1 MVRVAVCPKCSH
13 ESVMFDQPDSEQ
25 WARCPEC
32 RTYFQIKHATAREIP
47 QLVMTEDEAL
57 LSEEES
63 EGAKETVDSAALE
76 TRWDTR
82 STTSAVST
90 QTVAGVEPA
99 TTSPPAETRNESDDS
114 LPPENGKDAGRR
126 TVSDLSS
133 LATWSDLP
141 VDQIEAKARA
151 EQAGDLPTNFPVT
164 SATPTL
170 RLRRSRDED
179 EVNRETQ
186 PPESPDDSGERFDK
200 WFQTKETIFDFTP
213 PVTDRV
219 EGNLT
224 GAAPPLIAADAS
236 LNSDALEQSKT
247 EAEAAADEERS
258 TEDEEPESAVT
269 NSERSGTS
277 TPKVPAWPQGRPIQ
291 NWSRP
296 SRRRS
301 PLRLFV
307 MIGFGGIV
315 GTALGY
321 YALLWLFGPQ
331 RDFLNAGQY
340 LPSAILP
347 SEFRSPVITVPA
359 NDATTSETS
368 GAADLAADDEEPIEF
383 EQMPATDEGSESD
396 VESAADGLA
405 REPAE
410 IVGAPSFSADE
421 LAVALGKAKEAQA
434 GLVAGNF
441 DDGAQV
447 KRTKG
452 LSYMAFCDLA
462 QKATFVDKDSSGS
475 YASALDREVHELAR
489 TTLADAHAQQEV
501 ALLAPRWIKSAK
513 RTHGG
518 IFLAGRVTNQSDK
531 GSVIEWNFEL
541 GSGEPLTVL
550 VGQEQ
555 AESIEPSAR
564 PLAILGWIVDQPAA
578 NVHGYTGDATQAVRA
593 GRIISLE

>member
-32 RTYFQIKHATAREIP
+32 RTYFQIKHAVAREIP

-63 EGAKETVDSAALE
+63 EVAKDTVDAALE

-82 STTSAVST
+82 STTSAAST
-90 QTVAGVEPA
+90 QTIAGVEPA
-99 TTSPPAETRNESDDS
+99 TASPPTEKRKAADES
-114 LPPENGKDAGRR
+114 LPPENGKDASRR

-141 VDQIEAKARA
+141 ADQIEAEARA
-151 EQAGDLPTNFPVT
+151 EQAGETPVRFPVT

-179 EVNRETQ
+179 EANRQTQ
-186 PPESPDDSGERFDK
+186 SPDSPDDSGDRFEK

-213 PVTDRV
+213 PTTDQV
-219 EGNLT
+219 VGSLT
-224 GAAPPLIAADAS
+224 GEAPPLVAADGP
-236 LNSDALEQSKT
+236 LNSEALKQSTT
-247 EAEAAADEERS
+247 EAGATADEESS
-258 TEDEEPESAVT
+258 TEDEEPESAAT
-269 NSERSGTS
+269 NTPRSGTS
-277 TPKVPAWPQGRPIQ
+277 APQVPAWPQARPIP

-301 PLRLFV
+301 PLRMFV
-307 MIGFGGIV
+307 MIGLGGIV

-331 RDFLNAGQY
+331 RDFLNARHY

-347 SEFRSPVITVPA
+347 REFRSPVITLPM
-359 NDATTSETS
+359 NDAPASEPK
-368 GAADLAADDEEPIEF
+368 GAADLAAGDEEPIQI
-383 EQMPATDEGSESD
+383 EQIAAPDEGS
-396 VESAADGLA
+396 VIAADGVA
-405 REPAE
+405 RESAE

-441 DDGAQV
+441 DDGAAV
-447 KRTKG
+447 KRAKG

-462 QKATFVDKDSSGS
+462 QKATFIDKDSNAS
-475 YASALDREVHELAR
+475 YASALEREVQELVR
-489 TTLADAHAQQEV
+489 TTLADAHAQQE
-501 ALLAPRWIKSAK
+501 LARLVPLWIKSAK
-513 RTHGG
+513 RTHAG
-518 IFLAGRVTNQSDK
+518 IFIAGRVTNQSDK
-531 GSVIEWNFEL
+531 GSAVEWKFEL
-541 GSGEPLTVL
+541 ESGEPRTVL
-550 VGQEQ
+550 VEQEQ

-564 PLAILGWIVDQPAA
+564 PLAILGWIVNQPAE
-578 NVHGYTGDATQAVRA
+578 NVHGYTGDVTQAIWA
-593 GRIISLE
+593 GHIISLE

>member
-32 RTYFQIKHATAREIP
+32 RTYFQIKHAAAREIP

-63 EGAKETVDSAALE
+63 EAAKDTVDAALE

-82 STTSAVST
+82 STLNAAST
-90 QTVAGVEPA
+90 QTIAGMEPA
-99 TTSPPAETRNESDDS
+99 TTSPPPEMRNASDES
-114 LPPENGKDAGRR
+114 LPPETGTDAGRR

-141 VDQIEAKARA
+141 VDQTEAQARA
-151 EQAGDLPTNFPVT
+151 EQAGETPVRFPVT

-170 RLRRSRDED
+170 RLRRSGEED
-179 EVNRETQ
+179 EATRETQ
-186 PPESPDDSGERFDK
+186 SPESPDDSGERFDK

-213 PVTDRV
+213 PITDQV
-219 EGNLT
+219 DGNLT
-224 GAAPPLIAADAS
+224 GEDPPLIAADAS
-236 LNSDALEQSKT
+236 LNSDAGEQSKT
-247 EAEAAADEERS
+247 DADAAADEERS
-258 TEDEEPESAVT
+258 TEDEEPESAAT
-269 NSERSGTS
+269 NSERSSTS
-277 TPKVPAWPQGRPIQ
+277 APQAPAWAQGRPIP

-301 PLRLFV
+301 PLRMFV
-307 MIGFGGIV
+307 MVGLGGIV
-315 GTALGY
+315 GTTLGY

-347 SEFRSPVITVPA
+347 REFRSPVITLPT
-359 NDATTSETS
+359 NDDTTTDTT
-368 GAADLAADDEEPIEF
+368 GAADLAASDEEPIEI
-383 EQMPATDEGSESD
+383 EQMPAPDEAS
-396 VESAADGLA
+396 ESAADGLA

-421 LAVALGKAKEAQA
+421 LAVALSKAKEAQA
-434 GLVAGNF
+434 GLIAGNF
-441 DDGAQV
+441 DDGAAV

-462 QKATFVDKDSSGS
+462 QKATFVDKDSNAN
-475 YASALDREVHELAR
+475 YASALEREVHELVR
-489 TTLADAHAQQEV
+489 TTLADAHAQQE
-501 ALLAPRWIKSAK
+501 LARLVPLWIKSTK
-513 RTHGG
+513 RTHAG
-518 IFLAGRVTNQSDK
+518 IFFAGHVTNQSDK
-531 GSVIEWNFEL
+531 GSVVEWNFEP
-541 GSGEPLTVL
+541 GGEPLAVL

-564 PLAILGWIVDQPAA
+564 PLAILGWIVDQPVE
-578 NVHGYTGDATQAVRA
+578 NVHGYTGDSPQAVWA
-593 GRIISLE
+593 GHIISLE